1 MYVHTSYLFELN
13 RPRLVCY
20 NLYKC
25 FSEMARGRFL
35 FLCIVFA
42 RDHVLNLDLTLFGQN
57 NHEFLFHQFV
67 LFVGTVSRTEG
78 SGLTGGHFA
87 KVICETILP

>member
-1 MYVHTSYLFELN
+1 MYVRTSYLFELN
-13 RPRLVCY
+13 RPRLVYY

-42 RDHVLNLDLTLFGQN
+42 RNHVLNLDLTLFGQS
-57 NHEFLFHQFV
+57 NHEFFHQFV
-67 LFVGTVSRTEG
+67 LFVGRVSRTEG
-78 SGLTGGHFA
+78 SSRAGGHFA
-87 KVICETILP
+87 KVICKTILP